1 MKLRRAFL
9 CSLGLFVLT
18 ALWSPLAA
26 QKPAFTVGWSVYV
39 GWNPYYYMAKSGI
52 MKKWADKYGITIK
65 VQRFDYAPSL
75 EAFVAKNIEA
85 CAMTNMEALDM
96 PAAAGVDTTAIIVG
110 DYSNGNDAVL
120 TRNGVTFKNLPG
132 KKLLLVEKTV
142 SQYLFERG
150 MAMNGMESQIKK
162 VHLVNTS
169 DSDIAAAFMTDTS
182 HEAVVTWKPLVSQI
196 SKLPGVTNIFNSSQ
210 IPGEILDLTVV
221 RTDVLNRP
229 DGSGQKFAK
238 ALTGAWYETMGLMSA
253 KGPGT
258 DKILVAIAEG
268 SQDSLQS
275 YTEQLSTTHML
286 FTPQAALQLATSA
299 DMKQKMT
306 LVKQFCFSHGLLGE
320 NTKSI
325 DEVAIRYPDASVQGK
340 TDRVRL
346 RFETAYMQ
354 AASEGKL

>member
-1 MKLRRAFL
+1 MKFRRVFL
-9 CSLGLFVLT
+9 CSLFILA
-18 ALWSPLAA
+18 ALCSPLTA
-26 QKPAFTVGWSVYV
+26 QKPTFTVGWSVYV

-196 SKLPGVTNIFNSSQ
+196 SKSPGVTNIFNSSQ

-229 DGSGQKFAK
+229 DGSGRF
-238 ALTGAWYETMGLMSA
+238 
-253 KGPGT
+253 
-258 DKILVAIAEG
+258 
-268 SQDSLQS
+268 
-275 YTEQLSTTHML
+275 
-286 FTPQAALQLATSA
+286 
-299 DMKQKMT
+299 
-306 LVKQFCFSHGLLGE
+306 GLLIR
-320 NTKSI
+320 SI
-325 DEVAIRYPDASVQGK
+325 SRS
-340 TDRVRL
+340 
-346 RFETAYMQ
+346 
-354 AASEGKL
+354 

>member
-1 MKLRRAFL
+1 MRLRRAFL
-9 CSLGLFVLT
+9 SFLLLT
-18 ALWSPLAA
+18 LPLAA

-52 MKKWADKYGITIK
+52 MKKWADKYGITVK

-96 PAAAGVDTTAIIVG
+96 PAAAGIDTTAIIVG

-150 MAMNGMESQIKK
+150 MAMNGMESQIKR

-169 DSDIAAAFMTDTS
+169 DSDIAAAFIADTS

-196 SKLPGVTNIFNSSQ
+196 LKTPGVTNIFNSSQ

-238 ALTGAWYETMGLMSA
+238 ALTGAWYETTGLMSA
-253 KGPGT
+253 KGPGA
-258 DKILVAIAEG
+258 DRVLAAIAEG

-275 YTEQLSTTHML
+275 YKEQLGTTHML
-286 FTPQAALQLATSA
+286 FTPQAALQLATSPE
-299 DMKQKMT
+299 MKQKMT
-306 LVKQFCFSHGLLGE
+306 LVKTFCFNHGLLGE
-320 NTKSI
+320 STKSM
-325 DEVAIRYPDASVQGK
+325 DEVAIRYPDGAVEGK
-340 TDRVRL
+340 ADRIRL
-346 RFETAYMQ
+346 RFEKAYMQ
-354 AASEGKL
+354 AAGEGKL